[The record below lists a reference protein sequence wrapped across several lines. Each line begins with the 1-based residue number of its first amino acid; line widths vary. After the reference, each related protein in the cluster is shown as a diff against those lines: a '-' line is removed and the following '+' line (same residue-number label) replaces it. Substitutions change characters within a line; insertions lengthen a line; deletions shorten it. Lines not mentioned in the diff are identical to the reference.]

1 MRMVP
6 KKVIAATALAVGL
19 TACQDR
25 PEPLA
30 PETAESRQ
38 GNPDAPGLS
47 QPAFQ
52 LTLLHNNDGES
63 ELLPEDVE
71 GTEYGGI
78 ARFAT
83 VVGNLKQQALEECP
97 VGPIKC
103 ETLMVSS
110 GDNFLAGPQF
120 NASLEKGIP
129 FFDAIALDEVGYD
142 GVAIGNHE
150 FDFGPEILA
159 DFIESFETEPPFL
172 SSNLLFGAEP
182 RLAALEGQGRI
193 APSTVTAVPGRG
205 AVGIIGATTT
215 NLASIS
221 SPRNVEVIQDVA
233 GQVNAEAAALEA
245 QGVDKIILIS
255 HLQSIEEDRMLT
267 GMLSG
272 IDIVV
277 AGGGDNLLANPGDLL
292 VPGDAAE
299 DSYPTFATDA
309 DGRQVPLVTTSGG
322 YKYVG
327 RLVAAFDKLGR
338 LVEIGDE
345 SGPVRVAGGGAPDAV
360 APNAKIVAEV
370 EVPVEAA
377 VADLAANV
385 IGTTEVPLDGIRAN
399 VRTVETNQG
408 NLVADAH
415 LTIAR
420 NLAASFGIPAADVA
434 LQNGGGMRDDEIVPA
449 GPITE
454 LKTFEILP
462 FSNFLSVVPGVSRET
477 FKEIMENAVS
487 RVEFTDGRFAQVAGF
502 SIVYDAAETSQEI
515 DENGVITRAGSRVRE
530 VVLDDETVIVSGG
543 NVVPGDDL
551 TVATISFLAAG
562 GDQYPFGG
570 LPFTNLGLSYQQ
582 SLEEYIEGPLGG
594 VVTTADYPVGGEGRI
609 TRLN

>member
-1 MRMVP
+1 
-6 KKVIAATALAVGL
+6 
-19 TACQDR
+19 
-25 PEPLA
+25 
-30 PETAESRQ
+30 
-38 GNPDAPGLS
+38 
-47 QPAFQ
+47 
-52 LTLLHNNDGES
+52 
-63 ELLPEDVE
+63 
-71 GTEYGGI
+71 
-78 ARFAT
+78 
-83 VVGNLKQQALEECP
+83 
-97 VGPIKC
+97 
-103 ETLMVSS
+103 
-110 GDNFLAGPQF
+110 
-120 NASLEKGIP
+120 
-129 FFDAIALDEVGYD
+129 
-142 GVAIGNHE
+142 
-150 FDFGPEILA
+150 
-159 DFIESFETEPPFL
+159 
-172 SSNLLFGAEP
+172 
-182 RLAALEGQGRI
+182 
-193 APSTVTAVPGRG
+193 
-205 AVGIIGATTT
+205 VGIIGATTT

-515 DENGVITRAGSRVRE
+515 DENGVITRVGSRVRE